1 MIRPPLYQ
9 EGQPVQVRDNNGRWV
24 NATISRVESHYRYA
38 ISFPPEKRFPGGEIP
53 GIGAAFEEN
62 DGRYGIRSR
71 PKDD

>member
-38 ISFPPEKRFPGGEIP
+38 VSFPPEKRFPGGEIP
-53 GIGAAFEEN
+53 GLGTVFEEN
-62 DGRYGIRSR
+62 TGAYGIRSR
-71 PKDD
+71 PEDD